1 MYQSKLGNREIDH
14 LFEAILTLETQED
27 CYRFFEDLC
36 TIHELQSLAQ
46 RMEVARQLDEKKT
59 YSHIAEDTGA
69 STATISRVSR
79 SLVYGADGGFF
90 LFELF
95 GVFGAQHRA
104 AAAVLGAQFAIHK

>member
-69 STATISRVSR
+69 STATISR
-79 SLVYGADGGFF
+79 SLVYGADGYRRA
-90 LFELF
+90 LDRIKAKNAEAQ
-95 GVFGAQHRA
+95 GASADSTKTEKEQA
-104 AAAVLGAQFAIHK
+104 

>member
-1 MYQSKLGNREIDH
+1 MYQSKLKNDEVDG

-46 RMEVARQLDEKKT
+46 RMEVARQLDQKRT
-59 YSHIAEDTGA
+59 YASIAESTGA

-79 SLVYGADGGFF
+79 CLMYGADGY
-90 LFELF
+90 
-95 GVFGAQHRA
+95 RR
-104 AAAVLGAQFAIHK
+104 VLEKLTEAGEME

>member
-69 STATISRVSR
+69 STATIRRVRR
-79 SLVYGADGGFF
+79 SLV
-90 LFELF
+90 
-95 GVFGAQHRA
+95 
-104 AAAVLGAQFAIHK
+104 